1 MKINNITFVASTA
14 IALALCASSAA
25 LAQQP
30 AAAAAPAT
38 PPPAALPG
46 VCAFSHDGAVAGSKL
61 GQYIKQRMDTIT
73 KQTQAEL
80 QSTGESLQNDAKA
93 TDASRPTMSQEAFE
107 QKALEIR
114 QRSDAFQRLQQVR
127 EREVQMTAGKA
138 LQRFDTEAN
147 PLFEMSVRER
157 GCAIVLDSDNTYYI
171 SPTMDIT
178 PAVVAKLDTKVTEFA
193 FDRERLDQQ
202 LAAQGGAPV
211 GAAPSASRPVANP
224 APRPAAQPARPA
236 IQPARPRTTK

>member
-1 MKINNITFVASTA
+1 MKFSHATFA
-14 IALALCASSAA
+14 ASSAA
-25 LAQQP
+25 ALVLSAGAAFAQQP
-30 AAAAAPAT
+30 AAAAAAAPAS

-46 VCAFSHDGAVAGSKL
+46 ICAFSHDGAVAGSKL

-93 TDASRPTMSQEAFE
+93 TDAQRPTMSQEAFE

-114 QRSDAFQRLQQVR
+114 QRGDAFQRLQQVR

-157 GCAIVLDSDNTYYI
+157 GCAIVMDADNTYYI

-178 PAVVAKLDTKVTEFA
+178 PAVVAKLDSKISEFA

-202 LAAQGGAPV
+202 LAAQGGAAP
-211 GAAPSASRPVANP
+211 AAGPAASRPVANP
-224 APRPAAQPARPA
+224 TAVAPRPASTPARRPA
-236 IQPARPRTTK
+236 GK

>member
-1 MKINNITFVASTA
+1 MKIRNAQ
-14 IALALCASSAA
+14 IAASAA
-25 LAQQP
+25 FALVIAAGSAAFAQQP
-30 AAAAAPAT
+30 AAAAAPAAPA
-38 PPPAALPG
+38 PPALPG

-61 GQYIKQRMDTIT
+61 GQYIRQRMDTIT

-80 QSTGESLQNDAKA
+80 QTTGESLQNDAKT
-93 TDASRPTMSQEAFE
+93 TDAARPSMSQEAFE

-138 LQRFDTEAN
+138 LQRFDSEAN
-147 PLFEMSVRER
+147 PLFESSVRER
-157 GCAIVLDSDNTYYI
+157 GCSVVLDSDSAYFI

-178 PAVVAKLDTKVTEFA
+178 PGVVAKLDGKITEFA

-202 LAAQGGAPV
+202 LAAQGQP
-211 GAAPSASRPVANP
+211 GAAAPAATRPGAA
-224 APRPAAQPARPA
+224 APRPAASQPARPA
-236 IQPARPRTTK
+236 ARGR

>member
-1 MKINNITFVASTA
+1 MKIRNVQ
-14 IALALCASSAA
+14 LAASAA
-25 LAQQP
+25 LALALTSGTVAFAQQP
-30 AAAAAPAT
+30 GAAAAAPST
-38 PPPAALPG
+38 PPPPALPG
-46 VCAFSHDGAVAGSKL
+46 ICAFSHDGAVAGSKL

-80 QSTGESLQNDAKA
+80 QSTGETLNNDAKA
-93 TDASRPTMSQEAFE
+93 TDAARPTMSQEAFE

-147 PLFEMSVRER
+147 PLFEMSVRDR
-157 GCAIVLDSDNTYYI
+157 NCSIVMDSDNTYYI

-178 PAVVAKLDTKVTEFA
+178 TAVVSKLDAKITEFA

-202 LAAQGGAPV
+202 LAQGQAPGATPQ
-211 GAAPSASRPVANP
+211 APAASRPVANP
-224 APRPAAQPARPA
+224 APRPAT
-236 IQPARPRTTK
+236 QPARPRSK

>member
-1 MKINNITFVASTA
+1 MKIRNARLAASAAFALA
-14 IALALCASSAA
+14 IAAGSAA

-30 AAAAAPAT
+30 AAAAAAPAT
-38 PPPAALPG
+38 PAPPALPG

-61 GQYIKQRMDTIT
+61 GQYIRQRMDTIT

-93 TDASRPTMSQEAFE
+93 TDAARPSMSQEAFE

-157 GCAIVLDSDNTYYI
+157 SCSVVLDSDNTYFI

-178 PAVVAKLDTKVTEFA
+178 PQVVARLDAKITEFA

-202 LAAQGGAPV
+202 LAAQGQGAD
-211 GAAPSASRPVANP
+211 RRP
-224 APRPAAQPARPA
+224 APAL
-236 IQPARPRTTK
+236 PARPRPPRVRQSAGLAPRQQPRTGGK